1 MIIRAAGTTDYGC
14 ERHLNEDYF
23 ISRPDVGLYLVC
35 DGMGGKDAG
44 DLAASTAA
52 SSVERFI
59 FENRKVF
66 QLTESWASSRE
77 AVVALVRTA
86 VEIASAE
93 VFKLATEKGRVG
105 MGTTLTLLLVC
116 GNKGVMGHVG
126 DSRLYLSR
134 GDELFQLSE
143 DHNFLSEMKK
153 KSPLPQNEKVLNSPY
168 AKALTRAVGI
178 QNSVKC
184 DVLVF
189 DILPDDTFLL
199 CTDGLSRYI
208 EAEKLAAFLH
218 EIEDLET
225 LTMLLTE
232 MANDCGGKDNI
243 TTLVARALAD
253 ENQVDS
259 ARHTEVSLRL
269 ATLRDLSLF
278 RGLSMKEL
286 VTTLECFT
294 SRVFEAGQD
303 IIAEGAADSC
313 VFVLLEG
320 ELAVTRSKVEV
331 ARLKEGTH
339 FGEMSLLT
347 TVPRTATVTSL
358 SRARLLVLDK
368 ADFDELL
375 IADPVLGVKVLRN
388 LARELSDR
396 LQATTGKV
404 TTRVRSRHIH

>member
-1 MIIRAAGTTDYGC
+1 MKIRAAATTDFGC
-14 ERHLNEDYF
+14 ERHLNEDYYV
-23 ISRPDVGLYLVC
+23 SRPDVGLYLVC

-52 SSVERFI
+52 SAVERFV

-66 QLTESWASSRE
+66 HLAEDWSRNRE

-86 VEIASAE
+86 IEIASAE

-116 GNKGVMGHVG
+116 GSKGVMGHVG

-153 KSPLPQNEKVLNSPY
+153 KSPQPTNEKVLNSPY

-178 QNSVKC
+178 QSSVKC

-189 DILPDDTFLL
+189 DILPQDTFLL

-218 EIEDLET
+218 EIEDLDS
-225 LTMLLTE
+225 LAMLLTE

-243 TTLVARALAD
+243 TTLVVRALVDD
-253 ENQVDS
+253 ECQRES
-259 ARHTEVSLRL
+259 ERHTEVSLRI

-286 VTTLECFT
+286 VTTLECFQ
-294 SRVFEAGQD
+294 SRSYQPGET
-303 IIAEGAADSC
+303 IIREGAADSC
-313 VFVLLEG
+313 LYVLLEG
-320 ELAVTRSKVEV
+320 ELAVSRGQVEV
-331 ARLKEGTH
+331 ARLQQGTH
-339 FGEMSLLT
+339 FGEMALLN
-347 TVPRTATVTSL
+347 TVPRSASVTTMR
-358 SRARLLVLDK
+358 RARLLVLDK
-368 ADFDELL
+368 DDFDALL
-375 IADPVLGVKVLRN
+375 NSDPVLGVKVLRN
-388 LARELSDR
+388 VARELSDR
-396 LQATTGKV
+396 LQATTGAV
-404 TTRVRSRHIH
+404 TMRVQR